1 MWPAARVEAEAPPP
15 PAQGP
20 ATSPSS
26 SSVPPS
32 RTTSYPPESAAQK
45 QECID
50 LPRPVSLDCFVKDG
64 REIRV
69 GDCALFRAVDV
80 PPFIGLIRWIE
91 KKEEGYPK
99 LRVSWLYRPTD
110 VKLNKG
116 IQLNAAPNE
125 IFYSFHQDEASAV
138 SLLHPC
144 KVAFLRKGVELPAG
158 ISSFVCWRVY
168 DIDSKCLWWLTDQD
182 YINER
187 QEEVNRLLYRTR
199 LEMRAAFPSGGR
211 SPKRLNGPSASQQLK
226 TASDGTQNG
235 GLSKGKKRDRSE
247 QGVDPAKRDRD
258 RLLKV
263 DDSEPGSFNL
273 DDIKS
278 EIEKI
283 TERGGLP
290 NAEAVEKL
298 VHLMQL
304 DRTEQKID
312 LGGRVILA
320 DVIAATESPDCLG
333 RFVQSR
339 GLPVLDSW
347 LQEAHKGKSGDGSSP
362 KEADKPIDELL
373 LALLRALA
381 KLPINLSALQ
391 SCSIG
396 KSVNHLRSH
405 KNLEIQKKAKCLVE
419 NWKKRVDAEMKSN
432 DVKPLVSGQSVS
444 WSGKT
449 GFQEITNAGT
459 KRGGSSENSPKN
471 SVPTLSSSKVPTDKP
486 EGTDAAAKLNPGV
499 SASSNLQ
506 HVQPTNVTT
515 NLKDQPC
522 KSTSGAGCP
531 ELPTVKEEK
540 SSSSSQSPNNSQSI
554 SSEPSKDAR
563 SSTAASGGA
572 SKTSGSSSRSHRRSN
587 NGIVSGNLKEASVGR
602 SVSLD
607 RSLLQDKSSQTGT
620 ASEKGVDMPSDHGN
634 NHRLIVRFPNPGR
647 SPARSASAGSFD
659 DPSVTGG
666 RASSPVVADRHDQ
679 TERRVKVKTENSR
692 PHLASDANAESWHS
706 NDIKG
711 ATGSEEGDKSPCAIL
726 DDDNSRTPDDSVK
739 DAHASRVA
747 CSSYV
752 NEKGVSETKV
762 GTSFSPMNALIEIK
776 YSEASHSLQAGDDAA
791 MNLLASVAGE
801 ISKSELVSPASSPRS
816 SSVKKLVRESD
827 NTGKVKVESDM
838 GPSHPGQAGAK
849 KVAMGKEVKNDACL
863 VAKEEQRQTT
873 PSPELADSK
882 AVVSSAKI
890 EIHEGRVNKCNS
902 QHASIDSKGEHDQNF
917 NLCHSANTKVVNMSN
932 MYSSAGGNQDA
943 CTAHGKVEDGSTD
956 KDGAVESALGSQ
968 CSLVVSIRNSRL
980 VLAGES
986 SLSAADKQ
994 AQGLLKSTN
1003 LKQLLSVSDNP
1014 GAFDRRDSMAGKL
1027 DLMAAEVEKADAV
1040 GYSSIVQ
1047 NEAEKK
1053 EHASS
1058 SLADVPK
1065 LVVAAASPVGVANVN
1080 KEMKESKDSSSES
1093 NSHVKSE
1100 GVNSQQSGQSAKQS
1114 SKKSSDGVCG
1124 KEDGK
1129 EDHVLSDEGSS
1140 LAAHTKSNAT
1150 AKLDFDLNEGIPG
1163 DDGHQSEPTISP
1175 VVCSSAIHL
1184 TGLVPFTSPITSG
1197 LQPAPITVAAPA
1209 KGPFVPPENLL
1220 RAKPEIG
1227 WKGSA
1232 ATSAF
1237 RPAEPRK
1244 IFEMPAATHDI
1255 PVSQAAGKQSR
1266 PTLGF
1271 DLNVADDQALEE
1283 DIPQSSAQTTCSES
1297 GNTRS
1302 RDGSSRSA
1310 GIDLDLNRADE
1321 VADNGQFVP
1330 NASHRVEDPLLSARS
1345 LPGVFSNAGT
1355 NSSRD
1360 FDLNSGPGLD
1370 DVGTEPAS
1378 ISLPSKNTS
1387 SIQFQPQVPVR
1398 MNSAAMSNISPWLP
1412 SASPCGPVALQS
1424 FLPSREQPYPIE
1436 AAPGAQRI
1444 IAPTADGGQ
1453 FGGDPCRPP
1462 VISTSPAMVFHPPAY
1477 QYAGFP
1483 FPSVHLQTPAFS
1495 IGSATFSNSASA
1507 GGPYFSTLSPSFVG
1521 PAGALPS
1528 QHSRQYAINLAE
1540 GSSSSGRDS
1549 NRKWES
1555 QGLDLNSGPGS
1566 IDLEGKDERVPLPV
1580 RQNLI
1585 PPPHGFAEDQGR
1597 IYQMPVVGT
1606 KRKEPDGSWDS
1617 ERSTYKQLSWQ

>member
-1 MWPAARVEAEAPPP
+1 MHGWRGAEGCDGRRRRLVRLMWPAARVEAEAPPP

-20 ATSPSS
+20 PTSPSS

-32 RTTSYPPESAAQK
+32 RTTSYPPESAARK
-45 QECID
+45 QD
-50 LPRPVSLDCFVKDG
+50 FVDSPRPGSPDSFIKDG

-69 GDCALFRAVDV
+69 GDFALFQAVDV

-99 LRVSWLYRPTD
+99 LRISWLYRPAD

-116 IQLNAAPNE
+116 IQLSAAPNE
-125 IFYSFHQDEASAV
+125 IFYSFHQDETSAV

-144 KVAFLRKGVELPAG
+144 KVAFLRKGTKLPAG

-168 DIDSKCLWWLTDQD
+168 DIDNKCLWWLTDQD
-182 YINER
+182 YINE
-187 QEEVNRLLYRTR
+187 EVNRLLHRTR
-199 LEMRAAFPSGGR
+199 LEMRAAVQSGGR
-211 SPKRLNGPSASQQLK
+211 SPKRLNGPSASQQPK
-226 TASDGTQNG
+226 ATPDGTQNG
-235 GLSKGKKRDRSE
+235 GLSKGKKRDRGE
-247 QGVDPAKRDRD
+247 QGIESSKRDRD
-258 RLLKV
+258 RLVKV
-263 DDSEPGSFNL
+263 NKSEPGSLNL
-273 DDIKS
+273 EDIKS
-278 EIEKI
+278 EVAKI
-283 TERGGLP
+283 TEKGGLP

-312 LGGRVILA
+312 LAGWVVLA

-362 KEADKPIDELL
+362 KEADKPIDDLL
-373 LALLRALA
+373 LTLLRALA

-405 KNLEIQKKAKCLVE
+405 KNLDIQKKAKCLVE
-419 NWKKRVDAEMKSN
+419 NWKKRVDAEMKSS
-432 DVKPLVSGQSVS
+432 DAKPLVSGQSVS
-444 WSGKT
+444 WSGKA
-449 GFQEITNAGT
+449 GFQEILNAEN

-471 SVPTLSSSKVPTDKP
+471 PVPTVSSSKVSTDKP
-486 EGTDAAAKLNPGV
+486 GGTDAAAKLSPVV
-499 SASSNLQ
+499 SASSKLQ
-506 HVQPTNVTT
+506 QQQTNVAT

-522 KSTSGAGCP
+522 KSTGGTGGS
-531 ELPTVKEEK
+531 ELPAVREEK
-540 SSSSSQSPNNSQSI
+540 SSSSSQSPNNSQSC

-572 SKTSGSSSRSHRRSN
+572 SKPSGSSLRSHRRAN
-587 NGIVSGNLKEASVGR
+587 NGLVSGNIKEASAGR

-647 SPARSASAGSFD
+647 SPARSASDGSFE

-666 RASSPVVADRHDQ
+666 RASSPVVGDRHEQ
-679 TERRVKVKTENSR
+679 TDRRVKMKTENSR
-692 PHLASDANAESWHS
+692 PHLPSDANAESWHS

-711 ATGSEEGDKSPCAIL
+711 AAGSEEGDKSPCAML
-726 DDDNSRTPDDSVK
+726 DNDNSRTPDDSVK
-739 DAHASRVA
+739 DAHVPGVA
-747 CSSYV
+747 CSS
-752 NEKGVSETKV
+752 ETRV
-762 GTSFSPMNALIEIK
+762 GNSFSPMNALIEIK
-776 YSEASHSLQAGDDAA
+776 YSEASHSLQAGDDTA

-801 ISKSELVSPASSPRS
+801 ISKSELVSPSSSPRS
-816 SSVKKLVRESD
+816 SSAKKLVRESD
-827 NTGKVKVESDM
+827 STGKFKVESDV
-838 GPSHPGQAGAK
+838 GPSQDPGPTDAK
-849 KVAMGKEVKNDACL
+849 KVVVGKELKNDACL
-863 VAKEEQRQTT
+863 VVKEEQHQTV
-873 PSPELADSK
+873 PSPELADTK
-882 AVVSSAKI
+882 AVGSSAKV
-890 EIHEGRVNKCNS
+890 ETHEGRADKCNS
-902 QHASIDSKGEHDQNF
+902 QPASVDSKGE
-917 NLCHSANTKVVNMSN
+917 NL
-932 MYSSAGGNQDA
+932 DA
-943 CTAHGKVEDGSTD
+943 CSVPGKVEDGCAD
-956 KDGAVESALGSQ
+956 RDGADESALGSQ
-968 CSLVVSIRNSRL
+968 CSLVVSNRNSRSI
-980 VLAGES
+980 LAGES

-994 AQGLLKSTN
+994 DQGLSKSSN
-1003 LKQLLSVSDNP
+1003 HKQLLGASDHP
-1014 GAFDRRDSMAGKL
+1014 GAFDRRDSMAGKV
-1027 DLMAAEVEKADAV
+1027 DLMAAEVKKADAV
-1040 GYSSIVQ
+1040 GDSSTVQ
-1047 NEAEKK
+1047 NEDEKK
-1053 EHASS
+1053 EHAIS
-1058 SLADVPK
+1058 SLADVTK
-1065 LVVAAASPVGVANVN
+1065 LVEAASPLGVI
-1080 KEMKESKDSSSES
+1080 KEMKETKDSSSES

-1100 GVNSQQSGQSAKQS
+1100 GLNSQRSEHSAKQT
-1114 SKKSSDGVCG
+1114 SKKSSDGVSG

-1129 EDHVLSDEGSS
+1129 EDLVSSDEGSS
-1140 LAAHTKSNAT
+1140 LTAHTKSNAT

-1163 DDGHQSEPTISP
+1163 DDGHQPEPAVSP
-1175 VVCSSAIHL
+1175 VISTSAIHL
-1184 TGLVPFTSPITSG
+1184 PGLSPFTLPITSG

-1220 RAKPEIG
+1220 RAKPKIG

-1244 IFEMPAATHDI
+1244 VLEMPITTRDI
-1255 PVSQAAGKQSR
+1255 PVSHAAGKQSR

-1283 DIPQSSAQTTCSES
+1283 DVPQSSAQTTCSES
-1297 GNTRS
+1297 
-1302 RDGSSRSA
+1302 SRSA
-1310 GIDLDLNRADE
+1310 GIELDLNRADE
-1321 VADNGQFVP
+1321 VADNLQFVT
-1330 NASHRVEDPLLSARS
+1330 NASHRVEVPLLPARS

-1360 FDLNSGPGLD
+1360 FDLNSGPCLD
-1370 DVGTEPAS
+1370 DASTEPTPKD
-1378 ISLPSKNTS
+1378 LPTKNTG
-1387 SIQFQPQVPVR
+1387 SIQFIPQVPGVR
-1398 MNSAAMSNISPWLP
+1398 MNNAAMSNISPWF
-1412 SASPCGPVALQS
+1412 AAANPCGPVPIQS

-1436 AAPGAQRI
+1436 AAPGTQRI
-1444 IAPTADGGQ
+1444 IVPTADSGQ
-1453 FGGDPCRPP
+1453 FGGDASSAP
-1462 VISTSPAMVFHPPAY
+1462 VISSSPSMVFHPPAY

-1483 FPSVHLQTPAFS
+1483 FPPSVHLQTPAFS
-1495 IGSATFSNSASA
+1495 MGSATFANSAPA
-1507 GGPYFSTLSPSFVG
+1507 GVSYFPTISPSLVG
-1521 PAGALPS
+1521 PTGALPAH
-1528 QHSRQYAINLAE
+1528 HSRQYAINLAE
-1540 GSSSSGRDS
+1540 GSSSSGRDN

-1566 IDLEGKDERVPLPV
+1566 IDLEGKDERAPLPI

-1585 PPPHGFAEDQGR
+1585 TPPHGFAEEQGR

-1606 KRKEPDGSWDS
+1606 KRKEPDGSWDT

>member
-1 MWPAARVEAEAPPP
+1 MHGWRGAEGCDVRRRRLVRLMWPAARVEAEAPPP

-20 ATSPSS
+20 ATSPSGS
-26 SSVPPS
+26 SATHP
-32 RTTSYPPESAAQK
+32 RTTYRPESSAQK

-50 LPRPVSLDCFVKDG
+50 LPCPVSSDSFVKDG

-99 LRVSWLYRPTD
+99 LRVSWLYRPND

-158 ISSFVCWRVY
+158 IASFVCWRVY
-168 DIDSKCLWWLTDQD
+168 DIDNKCLWWLTDRD
-182 YINER
+182 YIN
-187 QEEVNRLLYRTR
+187 EEVNRLLYRTR
-199 LEMRAAFPSGGR
+199 LEMRAALQSGGR
-211 SPKRLNGPSASQQLK
+211 SPKRLNSPSASQQLK

-235 GLSKGKKRDRSE
+235 GLSRGKKRERSE

-263 DDSEPGSFNL
+263 DDGEPGSFNL

-278 EIEKI
+278 EIAKI
-283 TERGGLP
+283 TEKGGLP
-290 NAEAVEKL
+290 NAEAVAKL

-312 LGGRVILA
+312 HSGRVILA
-320 DVIAATESPDCLG
+320 DVIAATDSPDCLG

-444 WSGKT
+444 WSGKA
-449 GFQEITNAGT
+449 GFQEISNVGT

-471 SVPTLSSSKVPTDKP
+471 SVPTLSSSKVLTDKP
-486 EGTDAAAKLNPGV
+486 GGTDAAAKLNPGV
-499 SASSNLQ
+499 SALSNLQ
-506 HVQPTNVTT
+506 HVQSTHVTT
-515 NLKDQPC
+515 NLKEQPC
-522 KSTSGAGCP
+522 KSTGGTGCP

-572 SKTSGSSSRSHRRSN
+572 SKTSGSSSRSHRRAN
-587 NGIVSGNLKEASVGR
+587 NGLVSGNLKEPSVGR

-620 ASEKGVDMPSDHGN
+620 ASEKGIDMPSDHGN

-726 DDDNSRTPDDSVK
+726 DDDNSRTPDHSVK
-739 DAHASRVA
+739 DAHASRAA
-747 CSSYV
+747 CSSYM

-776 YSEASHSLQAGDDAA
+776 YSEASHSLQAGDDTA

-801 ISKSELVSPASSPRS
+801 ISKSELASSPS
-816 SSVKKLVRESD
+816 TSVKKLVCEGV

-838 GPSHPGQAGAK
+838 GPSHPGQADAK
-849 KVAMGKEVKNDACL
+849 KVAMGNEVKNDACL
-863 VAKEEQRQTT
+863 VPKEEQHQTA

-882 AVVSSAKI
+882 AVKSSAKI
-890 EIHEGRVNKCNS
+890 EIHEGHANKCNS
-902 QHASIDSKGEHDQNF
+902 QHASIDSKGENRD
-917 NLCHSANTKVVNMSN
+917 
-932 MYSSAGGNQDA
+932 G
-943 CTAHGKVEDGSTD
+943 CTAHGKVEDGSTN
-956 KDGAVESALGSQ
+956 KDGAMESAFGSQ
-968 CSLVVSIRNSRL
+968 RSLVVSSKNSRL

-994 AQGLLKSTN
+994 TQGLLKSTN
-1003 LKQLLSVSDNP
+1003 HKHLLSVSDNP
-1014 GAFDRRDSMAGKL
+1014 GAFDRHDSMAGKL
-1027 DLMAAEVEKADAV
+1027 DLMAAEVKKADVV
-1040 GYSSIVQ
+1040 GNSSVLQ
-1047 NEAEKK
+1047 NDTEKK
-1053 EHASS
+1053 EHVSPSS
-1058 SLADVPK
+1058 ADVPK
-1065 LVVAAASPVGVANVN
+1065 LVPAASPVGVANGN
-1080 KEMKESKDSSSES
+1080 NEMKESNGSSSES

-1100 GVNSQQSGQSAKQS
+1100 GVNSQQSEQSAKQS

-1124 KEDGK
+1124 KED
-1129 EDHVLSDEGSS
+1129 HVLSDEEGSS

-1163 DDGHQSEPTISP
+1163 DDGHQSETTASP

-1184 TGLVPFTSPITSG
+1184 TGLLPFTSPTTSG
-1197 LQPAPITVAAPA
+1197 LPPAPITVAAPA

-1244 IFEMPAATHDI
+1244 ILEMPAATRDI
-1255 PVSQAAGKQSR
+1255 PVSHAAGKQSR

-1283 DIPQSSAQTTCSES
+1283 DFPQSSAQTTCSES

-1310 GIDLDLNRADE
+1310 GIELDLNRADE

-1330 NASHRVEDPLLSARS
+1330 NASHRVEVPLFSTRS
-1345 LPGVFSNAGT
+1345 LPRVLSNAGA

-1360 FDLNSGPGLD
+1360 FDLNSGPDLY
-1370 DVGTEPAS
+1370 DVGTEPAPR
-1378 ISLPSKNTS
+1378 SLPSKNTS
-1387 SIQFQPQVPVR
+1387 SIQFLPQVPVR
-1398 MNSAAMSNISPWLP
+1398 MNSDAMSNNISPWLV
-1412 SASPCGPVALQS
+1412 STSPCGPVAIQS
-1424 FLPSREQPYPIE
+1424 FLPSREQPYPLE

-1453 FGGDPCRPP
+1453 FGG
-1462 VISTSPAMVFHPPAY
+1462 V
-1477 QYAGFP
+1477 
-1483 FPSVHLQTPAFS
+1483 
-1495 IGSATFSNSASA
+1495 
-1507 GGPYFSTLSPSFVG
+1507 PYFPTLSSSLVG

-1540 GSSSSGRDS
+1540 GSSSSVRDG

-1566 IDLEGKDERVPLPV
+1566 IDLEGKDERMPLPV

-1585 PPPHGFAEDQGR
+1585 PPLHGFVEDQGR

-1617 ERSTYKQLSWQ
+1617 ERSTYKQLPWQ

>member
-1 MWPAARVEAEAPPP
+1 MHGWRGAEGCDGRRRRLVRLMWPAARVEAEAPPP

-20 ATSPSS
+20 PTSPSS

-32 RTTSYPPESAAQK
+32 RTTSYPPESAARK
-45 QECID
+45 QDCVD
-50 LPRPVSLDCFVKDG
+50 SPRPVSPDSFIKDG

-99 LRVSWLYRPTD
+99 LRVSWLYRPAD

-168 DIDSKCLWWLTDQD
+168 DIDNKCLWWLTDQD

-187 QEEVNRLLYRTR
+187 QEEVNRLLHRTR
-199 LEMRAAFPSGGR
+199 LEMRAAVQSGGR
-211 SPKRLNGPSASQQLK
+211 SPKRLNGPSASQQPK
-226 TASDGTQNG
+226 TSSDGTQNG
-235 GLSKGKKRDRSE
+235 GLSKGKKRDRGE
-247 QGVDPAKRDRD
+247 QGIDPAKRDRD
-258 RLLKV
+258 RLVKV

-273 DDIKS
+273 EDIKS
-278 EIEKI
+278 EVAKI
-283 TERGGLP
+283 TEKGGLP
-290 NAEAVEKL
+290 NAEAVDKL

-312 LGGRVILA
+312 LAGRVVLA
-320 DVIAATESPDCLG
+320 EVIAATESLDCLG

-405 KNLEIQKKAKCLVE
+405 KNLDIQKKAKCLVE

-432 DVKPLVSGQSVS
+432 DAKPLASGQSVS
-444 WSGKT
+444 WSGKA
-449 GFQEITNAGT
+449 GFQEISNTAN
-459 KRGGSSENSPKN
+459 KRGGSSESSPKN
-471 SVPTLSSSKVPTDKP
+471 PVPTVSSSKVLTDKP
-486 EGTDAAAKLNPGV
+486 GGTDAAAKLNPV
-499 SASSNLQ
+499 VPASSKLQ
-506 HVQPTNVTT
+506 HMQPTNVAT

-522 KSTSGAGCP
+522 KSTGGTGGS

-540 SSSSSQSPNNSQSI
+540 SSSSSQSPNNSQSC

-572 SKTSGSSSRSHRRSN
+572 SKPSGSSSRSHRRAN
-587 NGIVSGNLKEASVGR
+587 NGLVSGNLKEASAGR

-607 RSLLQDKSSQTGT
+607 RSLLQDKSSQSGT
-620 ASEKGVDMPSDHGN
+620 ASEKGVDTPADHGN
-634 NHRLIVRFPNPGR
+634 NHRLIVRFPNPAR
-647 SPARSASAGSFD
+647 SPARSASGGSFE

-666 RASSPVVADRHDQ
+666 RASSPVVADRHEQ
-679 TERRVKVKTENSR
+679 TDRRVKMKTESSR

-711 ATGSEEGDKSPCAIL
+711 AEEGDKSPCAML

-739 DAHASRVA
+739 DAHVSRVA
-747 CSSYV
+747 CSYM
-752 NEKGVSETKV
+752 NEKVVCSSETRV
-762 GTSFSPMNALIEIK
+762 GNSFSPMNALIEIK
-776 YSEASHSLQAGDDAA
+776 YSEASHSLQDGDDTA

-801 ISKSELVSPASSPRS
+801 ISKSELVSPSSSPRS
-816 SSVKKLVRESD
+816 SSAKKLVCEGDS
-827 NTGKVKVESDM
+827 TGKFKVESDV
-838 GPSHPGQAGAK
+838 GPSQDSGPTDAK
-849 KVAMGKEVKNDACL
+849 KVIVGKEVKNDASL
-863 VAKEEQRQTT
+863 VAKEEQCQTVL
-873 PSPELADSK
+873 SPELADPK
-882 AVVSSAKI
+882 AVGSSAKV
-890 EIHEGRVNKCNS
+890 EIHEGRANKCNS
-902 QHASIDSKGEHDQNF
+902 QPASVDSKGENP
-917 NLCHSANTKVVNMSN
+917 
-932 MYSSAGGNQDA
+932 DA
-943 CTAHGKVEDGSTD
+943 CTVHRKVEDGCTD
-956 KDGAVESALGSQ
+956 KDSAVESALGSQ
-968 CSLVVSIRNSRL
+968 CSLVVSNRNSKL
-980 VLAGES
+980 ILAGES

-1003 LKQLLSVSDNP
+1003 NKQLLGVSDHP
-1014 GAFDRRDSMAGKL
+1014 RTFDRRDSIAGKL
-1027 DLMAAEVEKADAV
+1027 DLMATEVKKADAV
-1040 GYSSIVQ
+1040 RDSSTVQ
-1047 NEAEKK
+1047 NEDEKK
-1053 EHASS
+1053 EQATS
-1058 SLADVPK
+1058 SLADVTK
-1065 LVVAAASPVGVANVN
+1065 LVGAASPLGVANVI
-1080 KEMKESKDSSSES
+1080 KETKESKDSSSES
-1093 NSHVKSE
+1093 NVHVKPE
-1100 GVNSQQSGQSAKQS
+1100 GLNSQQSEHSAKQS
-1114 SKKSSDGVCG
+1114 SKKSSDGVSG

-1129 EDHVLSDEGSS
+1129 EDLVSSDEGSS
-1140 LAAHTKSNAT
+1140 LAARTKSNST

-1163 DDGHQSEPTISP
+1163 DDCHQSEPAVSP
-1175 VVCSSAIHL
+1175 VICSSAIHL
-1184 TGLVPFTSPITSG
+1184 PGLSPFTSPVTSG

-1209 KGPFVPPENLL
+1209 KGPFVPPDNLL

-1244 IFEMPAATHDI
+1244 VLEMPVTTRDI
-1255 PVSQAAGKQSR
+1255 PVSHTAGKQSR

-1283 DIPQSSAQTTCSES
+1283 DVPQSSAQTTCSES

-1310 GIDLDLNRADE
+1310 GIEFDLNRADE

-1330 NASHRVEDPLLSARS
+1330 NAAHRVEVPLLPARA
-1345 LPGVFSNAGT
+1345 LPGVFSNTGM

-1370 DVGTEPAS
+1370 DAGTEPTPKN
-1378 ISLPSKNTS
+1378 LPTKNAG
-1387 SIQFQPQVPVR
+1387 SIQFLPQVPGVR
-1398 MNSAAMSNISPWLP
+1398 MNNAAMSNISPWFA
-1412 SASPCGPVALQS
+1412 SANPCGPVPMQS
-1424 FLPSREQPYPIE
+1424 FLPSRGEQPYPIE
-1436 AAPGAQRI
+1436 AAPGTQRI
-1444 IAPTADGGQ
+1444 IAPTAESGQ
-1453 FGGDPCRPP
+1453 FGGDPSRAP
-1462 VISTSPAMVFHPPAY
+1462 VISSSPTMVFHQPAY
-1477 QYAGFP
+1477 PYAGFAFP
-1483 FPSVHLQTPAFS
+1483 PSVHLQTPGFS
-1495 IGSATFSNSASA
+1495 IGSTTFPNSVPS
-1507 GGPYFSTLSPSFVG
+1507 GVPYFPAISPSLVG
-1521 PAGALPS
+1521 PTGALPS
-1528 QHSRQYAINLAE
+1528 HHSRQYAINLVE
-1540 GSSSSGRDS
+1540 GSSSSGRDN

-1566 IDLEGKDERVPLPV
+1566 IDLEGKDERAPLQI

-1585 PPPHGFAEDQGR
+1585 PPPHGFAEEQGR
-1597 IYQMPVVGT
+1597 IYQIPVVGT
-1606 KRKEPDGSWDS
+1606 KRKEPDGSWDT